1 MSRAGKSRRRAAGQP
16 AADRT
21 AGRAARARV
30 GTCRRREG
38 AGNGGAELRAM
49 EEDALR
55 GTRGPAKAFPS
66 RERWRE
72 GGWAKNKREQGTV
85 RVDLDNHKMGQNTH
99 NVWDHTY
106 GNLYLMFSSP
116 LGSVPSLLI

>member
-1 MSRAGKSRRRAAGQP
+1 
-16 AADRT
+16 
-21 AGRAARARV
+21 
-30 GTCRRREG
+30 
-38 AGNGGAELRAM
+38 M

-99 NVWDHTY
+99 NVWDQTY